1 MSEQDQSAS
10 PLPRR
15 GVIAIVATIVVV
27 VILGV
32 IGVLVWQPMHS
43 DGVQGEGQPAT
54 ASLGDWV
61 ADLTDKAGQSSD
73 NTFGDNTRGDSASG
87 ASAMSE
93 QGPAGEVAVDDA
105 AAADP
110 VAAPAA
116 PGAELLPP
124 SFDIVRVSPDGR
136 AVIAGKAAPGAQVT
150 VSAGE
155 KRIGTVTADDRGD
168 WVLVPDAPI
177 PAGDQIL
184 SLQAKSG
191 STGAISSSQSAIIS
205 IPDRPDEE
213 VLVAITE
220 PNAPTRKLAQGATG
234 ELAQL
239 PAGKPFISVA
249 AIDLVLAGDKAGA
262 GAGAGDAADAAMAI
276 FSGRAPAASRVN
288 LYLDDQFIGTTTAN
302 NSGVWLLRSAIA
314 VPLGAH
320 HLRVDQTGPAGKV
333 VLRAQVKFVRQAA
346 GSLSISGQQVHILR
360 GNYLWQIAR
369 NLFGAGHAYSYIYNE
384 NRDQIRDPDLIYP
397 GQIFAI
403 PVTEQADRAR

>member
-15 GVIAIVATIVVV
+15 SVIAAAVATVVTVIV
-27 VILGV
+27 GV
-32 IGVLVWQPMHS
+32 IGVVFWQSEQSGGPQGQEPPAAAVPGAPVMQRLADMPVGTS
-43 DGVQGEGQPAT
+43 DQVPEAAT
-54 ASLGDWV
+54 A
-61 ADLTDKAGQSSD
+61 
-73 NTFGDNTRGDSASG
+73 DS
-87 ASAMSE
+87 SAMS
-93 QGPAGEVAVDDA
+93 
-105 AAADP
+105 AD
-110 VAAPAA
+110 PAA

-177 PAGDQIL
+177 PPGDQIL
-184 SLQAKSG
+184 SLQAESG
-191 STGAISSSQSAIIS
+191 RTGAISASQSAIIS
-205 IPDRPDEE
+205 IPERPDEE

-220 PNAPTRKLAQGATG
+220 PNAPTRQLVQGAAG

-239 PAGKPFISVA
+239 PAAGKPFISVA
-249 AIDLVLAGDKAGA
+249 AIDLLLAGDKAEG
-262 GAGAGDAADAAMAI
+262 GDRSEADGAADAGTAI
-276 FSGRAPAASRVN
+276 FSGRARAGSRVN

-302 NSGVWLLRSAIA
+302 KSGVWLLRSSVA
-314 VPLGAH
+314 VAAGTH
-320 HLRVDQTGPAGKV
+320 RLRVDQIGAAGEV
-333 VLRAQVKFVRQAA
+333 LLRAEVLFMRQAA

-403 PVTEQADRAR
+403 PVSEPADRTP